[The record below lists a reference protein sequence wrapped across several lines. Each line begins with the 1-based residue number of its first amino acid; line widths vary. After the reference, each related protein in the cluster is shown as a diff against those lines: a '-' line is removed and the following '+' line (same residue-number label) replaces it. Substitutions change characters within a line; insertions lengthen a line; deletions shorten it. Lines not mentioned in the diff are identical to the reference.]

1 MHRLVIALTTLI
13 VLAAGTYL
21 GAFVLLFSGVS
32 DRAASLVPADAIAY
46 ANIYLQPSTSQQ
58 MRLGS
63 LIGRLPGFEDSST
76 IDEKIDEV
84 AQNLL
89 SSVGVDYRSDIR
101 PWLGNQASIA
111 LLPAAEEGAQPSPV
125 AFLAVTDETEARAAL
140 TRATAEAG
148 AGPETVNHAGT
159 DITVAD
165 ETAWAFVDGLLVVS
179 QTATGVEASIDARG
193 GGASLADSAGFR
205 DTMADLPPDHLASVY
220 VDLSRAAQ
228 LTGSTTELSG
238 WSVAGAA
245 LLAEEGGL
253 RLAGTAPFD
262 DAEATASAPAGVGLA
277 SEPSTL
283 VEWMPADTQAEAVI
297 FGVRQVIEDA
307 ESAAAASEE
316 GQVLT
321 DALATARTV
330 AAFALGLDLDA
341 DVLPLLDREV
351 AIAVSEVRDGVPAGQ
366 VLLHPTDPDAA
377 ADVLARLTS
386 SLEGLGATVSTLPGG
401 ERAQITAVELPDLG
415 SAAYAIDDGVVIVGL
430 TADDVVAAME
440 ANESGDNLASTE
452 AYAATFELAGERAG
466 NELYLDV
473 GALLEVTQA
482 AAGLPS
488 DARDILN
495 QLGTIGFT
503 APSRDDGVDFRAVL
517 TVE

>member
-1 MHRLVIALTTLI
+1 MHRLVIALTTL
-13 VLAAGTYL
+13 VLLAAGTYL
-21 GAFVLLFSGVS
+21 GLYSLLLSGVT
-32 DRAASLVPADAIAY
+32 DRAAGLVPADAVAY
-46 ANIYLQPSTSQQ
+46 ANFYLQPSTSQQ
-58 MRLGS
+58 MRLGA

-76 IDEKIDEV
+76 IDEKIDEI

-89 SSVGVDYRSDIR
+89 SSAGVDYRADIR

-111 LLPAAEEGAQPSPV
+111 LLPAAEGDGEPSAV
-125 AFLAVTDETEARAAL
+125 AFLAVTEESEARAAL
-140 TRATAEAG
+140 TRATAG
-148 AGPETVNHAGT
+148 AGTQLETVDHAGT
-159 DITVAD
+159 EVTLAGQ
-165 ETAWAFVDGLLVVS
+165 TAWAFIDDLLVIS
-179 QTATGVEASIDARG
+179 QTAVGVETSIDVRG
-193 GGASLADSAGFR
+193 GDPSLASLTSFR

-220 VDLSRAAQ
+220 IDLSRATQ
-228 LTGSTTELSG
+228 LAGSSTELAG

-262 DAEATASAPAGVGLA
+262 EAGASASARAGVALG
-277 SEPSTL
+277 SEASTL

-297 FGVRQVIEDA
+297 FGARQLIEDA

-316 GQVLT
+316 GQALT

-330 AAFALGLDLDA
+330 AALTLGLDLDA

-351 AIAVSEVRDGVPAGQ
+351 AIAVSELRDGLPAGQ
-366 VLLHPTDPDAA
+366 LLLHPSDAEAA
-377 ADVLARLTS
+377 ADVLERLTS
-386 SLEGLGATVSTLPGG
+386 SLEGLGATVTTRPGG
-401 ERAQITAVELPDLG
+401 ERAQITTVELSDLG
-415 SAAYAIDDGVVIVGL
+415 SAAYAIHDGVLIAAL
-430 TADDVVAAME
+430 TADDVAAAIE
-440 ANESGDNLASTE
+440 ANESGDNLANTE

-473 GALLEVTQA
+473 AAVLNATQA
-482 AAGLPS
+482 AAELPS

-495 QLGTIGFT
+495 QLGAIGFT
-503 APSRDDGVDFRAVL
+503 APSRDDRIDFRAVL